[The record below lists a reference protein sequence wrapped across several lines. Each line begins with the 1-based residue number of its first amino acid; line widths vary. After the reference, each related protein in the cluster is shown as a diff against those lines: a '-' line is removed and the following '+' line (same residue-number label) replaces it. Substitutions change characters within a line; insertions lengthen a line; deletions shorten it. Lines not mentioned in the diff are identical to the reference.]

1 MATPTPRETLDRA
14 IQKLL
19 DDLLVM
25 GSMVEEAVI
34 ASVDSLKRRDF
45 EASKTIYAND
55 EQINHKH
62 YQLEMDCITLI
73 ATQQPMA
80 RDLRLLAAVL
90 EVNTEL
96 ERVGDYAKGIARI
109 NLMMGD
115 QPLVK
120 PLIDIPRMAEK
131 SVDML
136 HRALTAFVQRDVQAA
151 RSIPEEDEE
160 IDSLYNQVYRELLT
174 YMIADPSTIDR
185 ATYLL
190 WVAHNLERSADRVT
204 NICERILYVV
214 TGEFRELDRTD
225 DELHLGPKGQ

>member
-1 MATPTPRETLDRA
+1 MTTLSPRDTLDRA
-14 IQKLL
+14 IQNLL
-19 DDLLVM
+19 DDVLVM
-25 GSMVEEAVI
+25 GSMVEEAI
-34 ASVDSLKRRDF
+34 LASVDALKRRDI
-45 EASKTIYAND
+45 ETSRRIYHDDLKVN
-55 EQINHKH
+55 QKH
-62 YQLEMDCITLI
+62 YDIETSCLTLI

-96 ERVGDYAKGIARI
+96 ERIGDYAKGIARI
-109 NLMMGD
+109 NVMLGD

-131 SVDML
+131 AADML
-136 HRALTAFVQRDVQAA
+136 HRALGAFVSHNTDIA
-151 RSIPEEDEE
+151 RSLPQEDNQ
-160 IDSLYNQVYRELLT
+160 IDALYNQVYRELLT

-204 NICERILYVV
+204 NICERTLFIV
-214 TGEFRELDRTD
+214 TGEIEEMDRTD
-225 DELHLGPKGQ
+225 DELHVGIEPN

>member
-1 MATPTPRETLDRA
+1 MSKLSPRDTLDRA

-25 GSMVEEAVI
+25 GSMVEEAII

-45 EASKTIYAND
+45 EASRQIYAND
-55 EQINHKH
+55 DHINQKH
-62 YQLEMDCITLI
+62 YELEMACITLI

-80 RDLRLLAAVL
+80 RDLRLLAAIL

-109 NLMMGD
+109 NLMLGD

-120 PLIDIPRMAEK
+120 PLIDIPIMAQK

-136 HRALTAFVQRDVQAA
+136 HRALTAFVERDVDAA
-151 RSIPEEDEE
+151 RAIPGEDDL
-160 IDSLYNQVYRELLT
+160 IDALYNQVYRELLT

-204 NICERILYVV
+204 NICERIIFVV
-214 TGEFRELDRTD
+214 TGEIKELDRTD
-225 DELHLGPKGQ
+225 DELHAGPKMH

>member
-55 EQINHKH
+55 EEINRKH
-62 YQLEMDCITLI
+62 HQLEMDCITLI

-204 NICERILYVV
+204 NICERILFVV